1 MLIYIAKNSNIETIQ
16 SVPDEAQ
23 SKECKFCNI
32 LCQCMELKDNV
43 PKISVRG
50 QQNQNLTVGR

>member
-1 MLIYIAKNSNIETIQ
+1 MLMYIAKNSTIETIQ
-16 SVPDEAQ
+16 GVPDEAQ

-32 LCQCMELKDNV
+32 LCLCMELEDNV

-50 QQNQNLTVGR
+50 QQNQYLTVGR